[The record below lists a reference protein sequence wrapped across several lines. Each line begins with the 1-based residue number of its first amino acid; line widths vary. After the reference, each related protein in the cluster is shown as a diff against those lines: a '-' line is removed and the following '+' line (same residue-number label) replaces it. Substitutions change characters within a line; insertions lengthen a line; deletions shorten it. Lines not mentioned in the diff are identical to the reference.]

1 MARLQDFQTVTPTDS
16 DNILIVQATN
26 QGLAT
31 VGSTLGA
38 KMDKA
43 NPSGTGKLS
52 INRASGSTEGA
63 NSVAVGT
70 GTTASANSS
79 FAEGYLTTASGYYS
93 HAEGWKTTASGT
105 ESHSEGDGTTASG
118 DYSHS
123 EGMGTIAQR
132 KSQHV
137 FGEYNLAD
145 TGGTGVT
152 TKGTYIEIVGN
163 GANTNSRSNART
175 LDWNGN
181 ETLAGGLKIHGDKD
195 VASISSFTQEVTT
208 TGDGLAG
215 ISIPSG
221 VAINNIFSVVVQNV
235 ASVYL
240 YAFIIKQPSALFVD
254 IRQFNGQAYASQTA
268 TVRLFYY
275 VT

>member
-93 HAEGWKTTASGT
+93 HAEGYLTTASGT
-105 ESHSEGDGTTASG
+105 ESHSEGDATTASG

-152 TKGTYIEIVGN
+152 AKGTAPCLQTTHPRVL
-163 GANTNSRSNART
+163 RS
-175 LDWNGN
+175 
-181 ETLAGGLKIHGDKD
+181 GD
-195 VASISSFTQEVTT
+195 
-208 TGDGLAG
+208 
-215 ISIPSG
+215 
-221 VAINNIFSVVVQNV
+221 
-235 ASVYL
+235 
-240 YAFIIKQPSALFVD
+240 PSAAGPVLIVLNPVFKHYFHLF
-254 IRQFNGQAYASQTA
+254 IWLHQTFVA
-268 TVRLFYY
+268 ARGIF
-275 VT
+275 